1 MSFMTQNPAH
11 EKLIAPYGGQLVNQI
26 LTGDARREWVE
37 KASHFPA
44 VQLSP
49 RSLCDLDLIAC
60 GGFSPLDRFMGKA
73 DYERVLREMRLH
85 HGALFPIPVTMP
97 VPEKAL
103 PSGAEYLALR
113 DEHNNLIAVMRLEE
127 IFEWD
132 PREESR
138 LVLGTND
145 PRHPLVS
152 EMSTWGNKY
161 VSGELK
167 VLNPPRYHDFADLR
181 RTPAEV
187 RGRLEKMG
195 HARVVAFQTRTPL
208 HRIHEELTKRAAAE
222 VGGSLLIHPVVGM
235 TKPGDV
241 DHYTRVRIY
250 RALVEKYYDPDST
263 LLSLLPLAMR
273 MAGPRE
279 ALWHA
284 IIRRN
289 YGATHFIVGR
299 DHAGPGKDST
309 GKPFYGPYDAQ
320 ELVAR
325 FAAETGV
332 TPVPFR
338 ELVYLPDNQEY
349 VEESEV
355 PPGAKVATIS
365 GTEVREEFLA
375 KGRLLPEWFTR
386 KETAEILSRTHPP
399 RHHQGFCIWFTGLSG
414 AGKSTTAD
422 VLTSLLLERGKQ
434 ITVLDGDVVRMHLSK
449 GLGFSREDRDTNIL
463 RIGFV
468 ASEIVRHQGVA
479 LCAAVSPYRAA
490 RNEARKMVG
499 DEQFIMVYMDTPIE
513 VCEQRDSKGMY
524 ARARRG
530 EIKGFTGVD
539 DPYEPP
545 IQPEITLNSVD
556 HSPEEN
562 ARRIITFL
570 EERGFLLPPEPAAP
584 GPRKERARSKN

>member
-1 MSFMTQNPAH
+1 MSGGSKQNM
-11 EKLIAPYGGQLVNQI
+11 LIPPYGGTLVNRI
-26 LTGDARREWVE
+26 LTGEELREWTE
-37 KASHFPA
+37 KAAHFPSI
-44 VQLSP
+44 QLSA
-49 RSLCDLDLIAC
+49 RSLCDLDLIGC
-60 GGFSPLDRFMGKA
+60 GGFSPLQRFMGKA
-73 DYERVLREMRLH
+73 DYEGVLQEMRLRD
-85 HGALFPIPVTMP
+85 GTLFPIPVTLP
-97 VPEKAL
+97 IREKNL
-103 PSGAEYLALR
+103 PSGAEFLALR
-113 DEHNNLIAVMRLEE
+113 DEHNNLIAVMRVEE
-127 IFEWD
+127 VFAWD
-132 PREESR
+132 PREEAR
-138 LVLGTND
+138 LVLATND

-152 EMSTWGNKY
+152 EMITWGDRCI
-161 VSGELK
+161 SGELK
-167 VLNPPRYHDFADLR
+167 IIHPPRNYDFADLR
-181 RTPAEV
+181 RTPDEV
-187 RGRLEKMG
+187 RRLLEKMG
-195 HARVVAFQTRTPL
+195 HAKVVAFQTRNPL

-250 RALVEKYYDPDST
+250 RALVEKYYDPGST

-299 DHAGPGKDST
+299 DHAGPGKDSN
-309 GKPFYGPYDAQ
+309 GKPFYGPYEAQ
-320 ELVAR
+320 ELVAK

-355 PPGAKVATIS
+355 PPGARVATIS

-375 KGRLLPEWFTR
+375 KGKLLPEWFTR

-422 VLTSLLLERGKQ
+422 VLTSLLLECGKQ
-434 ITVLDGDVVRMHLSK
+434 VTVLDGDVVRTHLSK

-468 ASEIVRHQGVA
+468 ASEIVRHHGVA

-499 DEQFIMVYMDTPIE
+499 EEQFVTVYVDTPIE

-545 IQPEITLNSVD
+545 VDPEITLDTVR
-556 HSPEEN
+556 HTPEEN
-562 ARRIITFL
+562 ARKIISYL
-570 EERGFLLPPEPAAP
+570 EEKGFLVP
-584 GPRKERARSKN
+584 

>member
-1 MSFMTQNPAH
+1 MTNLPQPTQ
-11 EKLIAPYGGQLVNQI
+11 LISPYGGNLKNPT
-26 LTGDARREWVE
+26 LYGEERREWIE
-37 KASHFPA
+37 KAGRFPSI
-44 VQLSP
+44 QLSA
-49 RSLCDLDLIAC
+49 RSLCDLELISC
-60 GGFSPLDRFMGKA
+60 GAFSPLDRFMGPA
-73 DYERVLREMRLH
+73 DYERVVREMRLRD
-85 HGALFPIPVTMP
+85 GTLFPIPITLP
-97 VPEKAL
+97 VDEASL
-103 PSGAEYLALR
+103 PKTGGFLTLR
-113 DEHNNLIAVMRLEE
+113 DDRNNTVAVLELEE
-127 IFEWD
+127 TFAWD
-132 PREESR
+132 PREEAR
-138 LVLGTND
+138 QVLQTND

-152 EMSTWGNKY
+152 EMSTWGSRC
-161 VSGELK
+161 VSGELR
-167 VLNPPRYHDFADLR
+167 VLNPPRYHDFTDLR

-187 RGRLEKMG
+187 RALLEKMG
-195 HARVVAFQTRTPL
+195 HEKVVAFQTRNPL

-222 VGGSLLIHPVVGM
+222 VGGSLLIHPAVGM

-250 RALVEKYYDPDST
+250 RALVEKYYDPGST

-299 DHAGPGKDST
+299 DHAGPGKDSA

-325 FAAETGV
+325 FAQETGV
-332 TPVPFR
+332 TPVPFQ
-338 ELVYLPDNQEY
+338 ELVYLEDKKEY
-349 VEESEV
+349 VEESLV
-355 PPGAKVATIS
+355 PAGAKVASIS
-365 GTEVREEFLA
+365 GTEVREEYLA
-375 KGRLLPEWFTR
+375 KGKILPEWFTR

-414 AGKSTTAD
+414 AGKSTTAE

-434 ITVLDGDVVRMHLSK
+434 VTVLDGDVVRTHLSK

-468 ASEIVRHQGVA
+468 AGEIVRHQGVV

-499 DEQFIMVYMDTPIE
+499 EGQFLLVYVDTPIE

-545 IQPEITLNSVD
+545 IHPEITLDTVD
-556 HSPEEN
+556 HTPEEN
-562 ARRIITFL
+562 ARQIIAHL
-570 EERGFLLPPEPAAP
+570 EQRGFLLPLSNNS
-584 GPRKERARSKN
+584 GKKNR

>member
-1 MSFMTQNPAH
+1 MNRNPAQ
-11 EKLIAPYGGQLVNQI
+11 EKLIPPYGGTLIDRTV
-26 LTGDARREWVE
+26 TGEARREWIE
-37 KASHFPA
+37 KAGHYPSI
-44 VQLSP
+44 QLSP

-60 GGFSPLDRFMGKA
+60 GGFSPLDRFMGRA
-73 DYERVLREMRLH
+73 DYERVLREMRL
-85 HGALFPIPVTMP
+85 GDGTLFPIPVT
-97 VPEKAL
+97 L
-103 PSGAEYLALR
+103 PAAGNAFPAGAEFLALR

-127 IFEWD
+127 VFEWD
-132 PREESR
+132 PQEEAR
-138 LVLGTND
+138 RVLATND

-152 EMSTWGNKY
+152 EMSRWGNRCL
-161 VSGELK
+161 SGALT
-167 VLNPPRYHDFADLR
+167 VLNPPRYYDFTDLR

-187 RGRLEKMG
+187 RAMLEKMG
-195 HARVVAFQTRTPL
+195 HAKVVAFQTRNPL

-241 DHYTRVRIY
+241 DHFTRVRIY
-250 RALVEKYYDPDST
+250 RALAEKYYDPGST

-299 DHAGPGKDST
+299 DHAGPGKDSA

-320 ELVAR
+320 ELVTR

-338 ELVYLPDNQEY
+338 ELVYLPDTGEY
-349 VEESEV
+349 VEESKV
-355 PPGAKVATIS
+355 PAGARTAAIS
-365 GTEVREEFLA
+365 GTEVREEYLA
-375 KGRLLPEWFTR
+375 KGKLLPEWFTR

-399 RHHQGFCIWFTGLSG
+399 RHQQGFCIWFTGLSG

-422 VLTSLLLERGKQ
+422 VLTSLLLERGRQ
-434 ITVLDGDVVRMHLSK
+434 ITVLDGDVVRTHLSK

-468 ASEIVRHQGVA
+468 ASEIVRHHGVA

-499 DEQFIMVYMDTPIE
+499 EEQFIMVYVDTPIA

-545 IQPEITLNSVD
+545 IQPEITLDTVQQT
-556 HSPEEN
+556 PEEN
-562 ARRIITFL
+562 ARKIIAYL
-570 EERGFLLPPEPAAP
+570 EERGFLI
-584 GPRKERARSKN
+584 S